1 PTPSPSPPL
10 SRPPTISAGG
20 AVENTAYSTSVPSCR
35 IPNTAPAR
43 STARDRRVPGSE
55 RVSTASSA
63 PRRPK
68 AASSTSHCPRGSG
81 IPGNP
86 TADAATHD
94 AVNPT
99 ILAASLL
106 IALPSAQVLETV
118 RRPGELRLHH
128 AQPVLDRVAR
138 GAPQPGS
145 VLPPVAADRLR
156 RQLRPQRLEERP
168 HPLRAEERVHE
179 GQTEHQPGHAAGD
192 ILRRDRLPQPR
203 HEGPPPR
210 GRRREVPRRP
220 CGPAG
225 LLPAL
230 DPAPGL

>member
-1 PTPSPSPPL
+1 MYASVATTARQARPKTPNRGGATTAAVSAGPRKSHVASPKKRTVAQRPEA
-10 SRPPTISAGG
+10 SRRTISAGG
-20 AVENTAYSTSVPSCR
+20 AVENTAYSTSVPSCM

-63 PRRPK
+63 PRSPK

-138 GAPQPGS
+138 GALQPGS
-145 VLPPVAADRLR
+145 VLPQVAAERLRLR

-168 HPLRAEERVHE
+168 H
-179 GQTEHQPGHAAGD
+179 
-192 ILRRDRLPQPR
+192 
-203 HEGPPPR
+203 
-210 GRRREVPRRP
+210 
-220 CGPAG
+220 
-225 LLPAL
+225 
-230 DPAPGL
+230 